1 MTLTENEHPD
11 RVPAGAIARA
21 LRRGA
26 NVALDALMPP
36 QCLSCGAS
44 IERHGSVCSACWS
57 DLSFIAGAKR
67 DVCGTP
73 FELAGSAPVVVCG
86 ACARERPIYHRAR
99 AALRYDDP
107 ARRLI
112 LAFKRGDRTEIAPL
126 LATWLRHSG
135 RELLED
141 VDVLVPVPLHR
152 WRLFQR
158 RYNQAALL
166 AAALGGQC
174 GRRVLPEGLV
184 RRRPT
189 PSQSGHSR
197 AGRWRNVA
205 GAFAV
210 GKRYADVIFERNI
223 VLVDDVLTTGATVTA
238 CVRCL
243 LDAGARRVD
252 VLTVARV
259 VRDHGEIGRH

>member
-1 MTLTENEHPD
+1 
-11 RVPAGAIARA
+11 
-21 LRRGA
+21 
-26 NVALDALMPP
+26 MPP

-73 FELAGSAPVVVCG
+73 FELAGSAPVVCG
-86 ACARERPIYHRAR
+86 ACARERPIYHRGPGRTSLRRSSPTIDPRFQTRRSHGNR
-99 AALRYDDP
+99 AA
-107 ARRLI
+107 ARGPGFGTVAGNFSKTSTSWFPFLS
-112 LAFKRGDRTEIAPL
+112 IAG
-126 LATWLRHSG
+126 A
-135 RELLED
+135 
-141 VDVLVPVPLHR
+141 
-152 WRLFQR
+152 LFQR